1 MEKANSIQRSEK
13 PDTEKKKAF
22 PKTTTQ
28 MIGWRAP
35 ADARHSFG
43 IAETRARKKCDILA
57 VFRWP
62 QEAL

>member
-1 MEKANSIQRSEK
+1 MEKTKLKQSSQKS
-13 PDTEKKKAF
+13 DSEKKKPF

-28 MIGWRAP
+28 MIGWKAP
-35 ADARHSFG
+35 EDARHAFG
-43 IAETRARKKCDILA
+43 IAESRARKKCDILA